1 MQRTCRF
8 CENVLEHP
16 FLDLGMS
23 PLSNAFLR
31 ADDLEAM
38 EPFYALRAYFCSNC
52 FLAQLP
58 EFQSPENIFNDYAYF
73 SSYSQSWLD
82 HAKKYAQDATLRF
95 GLNAQSQVI
104 EVASNDGY
112 LLQYFQQLNVPVLGI
127 EPAANV
133 AAVAQKSGIP
143 TIVNFL
149 GKATASQIVQEN
161 FFADLVIG
169 NNVVGHVPNVNDF
182 VAGLRT
188 LLKTDGVLTME
199 FPHVM
204 RLLEENQF
212 DTIYHEHFSYWSL
225 LAIQKVFSAHDL
237 IIFDVQ
243 ELPTHGGSLR
253 IFACPKGSESGA
265 RAISDRVEELRQ
277 RELSFG
283 LDRAET
289 YLAFGERVNNVKR
302 QLLSFLIKAKNE
314 GKSVVGYG
322 APAKGNTL
330 LNYCGVRTDFLNY
343 TVDLSPHKQGRFLPG
358 THIPIFHPDRIQ
370 KTKPDY
376 LLILP
381 WNLKTEIAAQLAYT
395 RDWNCQ
401 LVVPIPGL
409 EVLS

>member
-1 MQRTCRF
+1 
-8 CENVLEHP
+8 
-16 FLDLGMS
+16 
-23 PLSNAFLR
+23 
-31 ADDLEAM
+31 M

-358 THIPIFHPDRIQ
+358 THIPIFHPDKIQ
-370 KTKPDY
+370 ETKPDY